1 MTLFSNKC
9 TIQCIFS
16 NCRIIIKIAKR
27 FVYFENLKNNIFTFL
42 LQFAIHFFQLS
53 FYNKNFYNILIL
65 SKKINERLK
74 LLTLFLLHS
83 INIKDCSWL
92 SLKIRDVDRKYI
104 FFKIILPTPLCFLMA
119 NRSFTYYSQYLD
131 ERLKCSF
138 SSCIGLELFL

>member
-27 FVYFENLKNNIFTFL
+27 FVSFENLKNNIFTFL

-53 FYNKNFYNILIL
+53 FYNKNFYNNLIL
-65 SKKINERLK
+65 PKKINERLK

>member
-1 MTLFSNKC
+1 MRLHFSV
-9 TIQCIFS
+9 TEI
-16 NCRIIIKIAKR
+16 
-27 FVYFENLKNNIFTFL
+27 TFL

-53 FYNKNFYNILIL
+53 FYNKNFYNNLIL
-65 SKKINERLK
+65 PKKINERLK

>member
-53 FYNKNFYNILIL
+53 FYNKNFYNNLIL
-65 SKKINERLK
+65 PKKINERLK

-131 ERLKCSF
+131 ERLKFYDWSNAA
-138 SSCIGLELFL
+138 

>member
-53 FYNKNFYNILIL
+53 FYNKNFYNNLIL
-65 SKKINERLK
+65 PKKINERLK

-104 FFKIILPTPLCFLMA
+104 FFKIILPTPLCFFMA
-119 NRSFTYYSQYLD
+119 NRNFTYYSQYLD

>member
-53 FYNKNFYNILIL
+53 FYNKNFYNNLIL

>member
-53 FYNKNFYNILIL
+53 FYNKNFYNNLIL
-65 SKKINERLK
+65 PKKINERLK

>member
-53 FYNKNFYNILIL
+53 FYNKNFYNNLIL
-65 SKKINERLK
+65 PKKINERLK

-131 ERLKCSF
+131 ERLKCSS

>member
-53 FYNKNFYNILIL
+53 FYNKNFYSNLIL
-65 SKKINERLK
+65 PKKINERLK

-119 NRSFTYYSQYLD
+119 NRNFTYYSQYLD